1 MEVTLN
7 LDPFCFYD
15 YQVTCLLYFQFL
27 CYLSSDLFLLL
38 PLRNRMF
45 VSIQKLK
52 LGMLSV
58 GGYFSVIK
66 ETTFSN
72 SLEFNPLL
80 LFPEAIVWT
89 GINLL

>member
-1 MEVTLN
+1 
-7 LDPFCFYD
+7 
-15 YQVTCLLYFQFL
+15 
-27 CYLSSDLFLLL
+27 
-38 PLRNRMF
+38 MF